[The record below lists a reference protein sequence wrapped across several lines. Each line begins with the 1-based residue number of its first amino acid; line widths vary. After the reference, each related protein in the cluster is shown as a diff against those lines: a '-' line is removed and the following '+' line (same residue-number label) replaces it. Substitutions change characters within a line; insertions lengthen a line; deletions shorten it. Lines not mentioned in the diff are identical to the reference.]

1 MQATSEM
8 PMARENQ
15 FNFGSDTDP
24 QAQDSTELR
33 PPAMYRV
40 ILHNDHYTT
49 MEFVVGILVNV
60 FHKPGPEAKG
70 IMLDVHRRGS
80 GVCGVYSYDIARTKV
95 ARVLALAR
103 QQEFPLKCTF
113 EEA

>member
-1 MQATSEM
+1 
-8 PMARENQ
+8 MARENQ
-15 FNFGSDTDP
+15 FHFGSDADQ
-24 QAQDSTELR
+24 QALERTELQ

-40 ILHNDHYTT
+40 ILHNDHYTS
-49 MEFVVGILVNV
+49 MEFVVDILVNV
-60 FHKPGPEAKG
+60 FHKPESEAKN

-80 GVCGVYSYDIARTKV
+80 GVCGTYSYDIARTKV
-95 ARVLALAR
+95 TRVLALAR